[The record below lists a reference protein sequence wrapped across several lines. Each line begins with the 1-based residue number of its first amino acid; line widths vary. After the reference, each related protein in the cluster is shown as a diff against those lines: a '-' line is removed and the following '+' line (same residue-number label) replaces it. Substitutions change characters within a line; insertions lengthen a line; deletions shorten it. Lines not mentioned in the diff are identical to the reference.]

1 MSWSLMGA
9 RRQKIPVHPRAE
21 IVDPD
26 PGKVGSTPAITVMV
40 SPTLK
45 NGSQSHCRHQ
55 WVKHNRFSPLS
66 ELGNEMGTEF
76 GEGGD
81 RVEAFSDYHEV
92 VVRSRSVASVGF
104 SHNDSGLLFLPWDNS
119 GANNCGGGS
128 GVKDNCLL
136 ECNPLTRW
144 DPNTHGEVVLVQDD
158 AN

>member
-1 MSWSLMGA
+1 MGA
-9 RRQKIPVHPRAE
+9 RRWKIPVHPGVE

-26 PGKVGSTPAITVMV
+26 LGKVGSTPAITAMV
-40 SPTLK
+40 SMALK
-45 NGSQSHCRHQ
+45 NGSQSHRRHQ

-81 RVEAFSDYHEV
+81 QVEAFSDYHEV
-92 VVRSRSVASVGF
+92 VVQSRSVASVGF
-104 SHNDSGLLFLPWDNS
+104 SHNDFGLLFLPWDN
-119 GANNCGGGS
+119 GANNYRGGS

-136 ECNPLTRW
+136 KCNPLTRW
-144 DPNTHGEVVLVQDD
+144 DPNTLGEVVLVQDD